1 MKKLTLL
8 IALAFTPSLAL
19 AALLEGMIEKVDKDK
34 KQIVLKTDKGQETV
48 EFDDATKGIDKV
60 KAGSRV
66 TVTYSQKGEKLQASE
81 IVAAGAGGPQ
91 QGQGAQRDRPAGA
104 DAPREKIP
112 PVEKIPPGLK

>member
-1 MKKLTLL
+1 MKKFILL
-8 IALAFTPSLAL
+8 IALAFTPTFAL
-19 AALLEGMIEKVDKDK
+19 AALLEGMVEKVDKDK

-48 EFDDATKGIDKV
+48 EFDDATKGIDRV

-66 TVTYSQKGEKLQASE
+66 SITYSQKGEKLQASE
-81 IVAAGAGGPQ
+81 ITAAGAGGSKQ
-91 QGQGAQRDRPAGA
+91 DALRDRPATP